1 MRISSQIHREPYDV
15 MSTDD
20 SVVVPGPPSSTIT
33 TTTATA
39 TLSANTSI
47 STPPTTTMRPQPSIT
62 EVSTST
68 EQKLGSSV
76 DTENV
81 TVASQASL
89 SNASESTEDLKQMR
103 GEVAS
108 LDAVSLEGDLGE
120 KKEHAKSAFEIMS
133 VMIDDDLDNS
143 AATYRVPTS
152 ADDSLRNSII
162 SKGESGSEEDA
173 ISISEDHR
181 VEATVPDTL
190 PEHEQ
195 TPGNIITPPISEG
208 SSVQSVPSS
217 TQQVLPVVSDITT
230 YIIPVTTSAPLPAQ
244 AVVVNSQ
251 GNGAGAQPGSGPS
264 RFKRVNKYDRGRW
277 IVKDMAESQKD
288 PKNPQK
294 VVSERSNSQENST
307 SSMLSPSISRKT
319 TTSEYSDNELGPLSS
334 ASGIGFLSE
343 TQIDKDSASSQF
355 DRSSTAAEST
365 LSRNTSLSSILNP
378 DDHYQ
383 GVETESVTSA
393 SGSVVGRDRDTP
405 EVTLS
410 TQPVSQQ
417 PQQVSSSSSS
427 TVNVPVTS
435 SVSREEP
442 HVSGGVT
449 TTGAHG
455 PNCSCEVCTENQ
467 SK

>member
-1 MRISSQIHREPYDV
+1 

-20 SVVVPGPPSSTIT
+20 SAVVPGPPSSTIT
-33 TTTATA
+33 TTTATT
-39 TLSANTSI
+39 TLSANTST

-62 EVSTST
+62 EVSSSSK
-68 EQKLGSSV
+68 QQLGSSV

-81 TVASQASL
+81 TVGSQASL
-89 SNASESTEDLKQMR
+89 SNAYESTDDLKQMR

-133 VMIDDDLDNS
+133 VVIGDDLDNS
-143 AATYRVPTS
+143 AVNYRNPTS

-173 ISISEDHR
+173 VSISEDNR
-181 VEATVPDTL
+181 VEASIPDTL

-195 TPGNIITPPISEG
+195 TPVNIITPPISEG

-217 TQQVLPVVSDITT
+217 TQQVLPDADITT
-230 YIIPVTTSAPLPAQ
+230 YVIPVTTSAPLPTQ
-244 AVVVNSQ
+244 AVVVSSQ
-251 GNGAGAQPGSGPS
+251 GNGAGVQPGPS

-277 IVKDMAESQKD
+277 IVKDMANTEETQMD

-294 VVSERSNSQENST
+294 GSERSNSQEYPT
-307 SSMLSPSISRKT
+307 SSVLSPAISRKT
-319 TTSEYSDNELGPLSS
+319 TMSEYSDGEFGPLAST
-334 ASGIGFLSE
+334 SGIGFLSE
-343 TQIDKDSASSQF
+343 TQIDKDNASSQF

-378 DDHYQ
+378 DEHYQ

-405 EVTLS
+405 EAALS
-410 TQPVSQQ
+410 TQQVSQQ
-417 PQQVSSSSSS
+417 PQQVNSTSSS

-435 SVSREEP
+435 LVPREEP
-442 HVSGGVT
+442 LASGGPGVA